1 MQATTTATQPPS
13 TPVIEP
19 DSGAVKAAE
28 QLTLPVIP
36 VVSVTDHVNPLV
48 EPVNPVVEPVT
59 QAQRPVIPVVPV
71 AQPTSTPT
79 TTVSQGSQTG
89 VKEELKAVEG
99 ASLPSVK
106 YARIAGLLAKSLN
119 EFKLQFEASFPKDD
133 MARAVAAAN
142 CTIVDGK
149 VVFIGG

>member
-1 MQATTTATQPPS
+1 MQATTTGTQPPS

-28 QLTLPVIP
+28 QGEQAKLPV
-36 VVSVTDHVNPLV
+36 V
-48 EPVNPVVEPVT
+48 PVVEPLISVVEPLT
-59 QAQRPVIPVVPV
+59 QAKAPVVPVVPV
-71 AQPTSTPT
+71 AQPATTPLT
-79 TTVSQGSQTG
+79 TPATAVTQGSQAG
-89 VKEELKAVEG
+89 AKEELKAVEG